1 MKKKKKYVIIIYKQ
15 KKVFFEEGDNM
26 ENEAVREYL
35 KSIRNIPLLS
45 EEDEYK
51 IAIAAANG
59 DENARQTMITSNLRL
74 VVKVAKTYIGRSS
87 NLSFLDLIQEGNMG
101 LMRATEK
108 FDAEKG
114 FRFSTYATYWI
125 KQAISK
131 AIIDQSRAVR
141 LPAHIINELNKFNK
155 AIRDLS
161 QQYGRT
167 PSDKELAEYLNV
179 SVKKISEYYTI
190 SKEPCSL
197 DVTIDEDEDTAMID
211 LIADENATKFMDID
225 DLSIRDTIYSVL
237 STLSE
242 RERKIIELRFGFTD
256 GRQHT
261 LEEVGK
267 EFNLTKERIRQLEAS
282 ALKKL
287 RNPVRSEKLREVW
300 ESA

>member
-1 MKKKKKYVIIIYKQ
+1 M
-15 KKVFFEEGDNM
+15 D
-26 ENEAVREYL
+26 NEAVREYL

-51 IAIAAANG
+51 VAIAAANG

-237 STLSE
+237 NTLSE

-300 ESA
+300 ENA

>member
-1 MKKKKKYVIIIYKQ
+1 
-15 KKVFFEEGDNM
+15 M

-225 DLSIRDTIYSVL
+225 NLSVRDTIYSVL
-237 STLSE
+237 NTLSE

>member
-1 MKKKKKYVIIIYKQ
+1 
-15 KKVFFEEGDNM
+15 M

-237 STLSE
+237 NTLSE

-300 ESA
+300 ENA

>member
-1 MKKKKKYVIIIYKQ
+1 
-15 KKVFFEEGDNM
+15 M

-179 SVKKISEYYTI
+179 SVKKISEYYTV

-225 DLSIRDTIYSVL
+225 NLSVRDTIYSVL
-237 STLSE
+237 NTLSE

-300 ESA
+300 ENA

>member
-1 MKKKKKYVIIIYKQ
+1 
-15 KKVFFEEGDNM
+15 M

-59 DENARQTMITSNLRL
+59 DENARQIMITSNLRL
-74 VVKVAKTYIGRSS
+74 VVKIAKTYIGRSS

-101 LMRATEK
+101 LMKATEK

-237 STLSE
+237 NTLSE
-242 RERKIIELRFGFTD
+242 RERRIIELRFGFTD

-300 ESA
+300 ENA

>member
-1 MKKKKKYVIIIYKQ
+1 
-15 KKVFFEEGDNM
+15 M

-87 NLSFLDLIQEGNMG
+87 SLSFLDLIQEGNMG

-237 STLSE
+237 NTLSE

-300 ESA
+300 ENA

>member
-1 MKKKKKYVIIIYKQ
+1 
-15 KKVFFEEGDNM
+15 M

-74 VVKVAKTYIGRSS
+74 VVKIAKTYIGRSS

-179 SVKKISEYYTI
+179 SVKKISEYHTI

-197 DVTIDEDEDTAMID
+197 DVAIDEDEDTAMID

-237 STLSE
+237 NTLSE

>member
-1 MKKKKKYVIIIYKQ
+1 
-15 KKVFFEEGDNM
+15 M

-179 SVKKISEYYTI
+179 SVKKISEQYTI

-237 STLSE
+237 NTLSE

-300 ESA
+300 ESV

>member
-1 MKKKKKYVIIIYKQ
+1 
-15 KKVFFEEGDNM
+15 M

-87 NLSFLDLIQEGNMG
+87 NFSFLDLIQEGNMG

-237 STLSE
+237 NTLSE

-300 ESA
+300 EST

>member
-1 MKKKKKYVIIIYKQ
+1 
-15 KKVFFEEGDNM
+15 M

-74 VVKVAKTYIGRSS
+74 VVKIAKTYIGRSS

-114 FRFSTYATYWI
+114 FRFSTYAPYWI
-125 KQAISK
+125 KHAISK

-179 SVKKISEYYTI
+179 SIKKISEYYTI

-237 STLSE
+237 NTLSE

>member
-1 MKKKKKYVIIIYKQ
+1 
-15 KKVFFEEGDNM
+15 M

-35 KSIRNIPLLS
+35 ISIRNIPLLS

-74 VVKVAKTYIGRSS
+74 GVKVAKTYIGRSS

-108 FDAEKG
+108 FNAEKG

-237 STLSE
+237 NTLSE

>member
-1 MKKKKKYVIIIYKQ
+1 
-15 KKVFFEEGDNM
+15 M

-101 LMRATEK
+101 LMKATEK

-237 STLSE
+237 NTLSE

>member
-1 MKKKKKYVIIIYKQ
+1 M
-15 KKVFFEEGDNM
+15 D
-26 ENEAVREYL
+26 NEAVREYL

-74 VVKVAKTYIGRSS
+74 VVKIAKTYIGRSS

-237 STLSE
+237 NTLSE

>member
-1 MKKKKKYVIIIYKQ
+1 M
-15 KKVFFEEGDNM
+15 D
-26 ENEAVREYL
+26 NEAVREYL

-59 DENARQTMITSNLRL
+59 DENARQIMITSNLRL

-211 LIADENATKFMDID
+211 LIADENATEFMDAD
-225 DLSIRDTIYSVL
+225 DLSVRDTIYSVL
-237 STLSE
+237 NTLSE

>member
-1 MKKKKKYVIIIYKQ
+1 
-15 KKVFFEEGDNM
+15 
-26 ENEAVREYL
+26 
-35 KSIRNIPLLS
+35 
-45 EEDEYK
+45 
-51 IAIAAANG
+51 
-59 DENARQTMITSNLRL
+59 
-74 VVKVAKTYIGRSS
+74 
-87 NLSFLDLIQEGNMG
+87 
-101 LMRATEK
+101 MRATEK

-179 SVKKISEYYTI
+179 SIKKISEYYTI

-225 DLSIRDTIYSVL
+225 DLSVRDTIYSVL
-237 STLSE
+237 NTLSE

-300 ESA
+300 ENA

>member
-1 MKKKKKYVIIIYKQ
+1 
-15 KKVFFEEGDNM
+15 M

-59 DENARQTMITSNLRL
+59 DENARQIMITSNLRL
-74 VVKVAKTYIGRSS
+74 VVKIAKTYIGRSS

-237 STLSE
+237 NTLSE
-242 RERKIIELRFGFTD
+242 RERRIIELRFGFTD

-300 ESA
+300 ENA

>member
-1 MKKKKKYVIIIYKQ
+1 
-15 KKVFFEEGDNM
+15 M

-74 VVKVAKTYIGRSS
+74 VVKAAKTYIGRSS

-237 STLSE
+237 NTLSE

-300 ESA
+300 ENA

>member
-1 MKKKKKYVIIIYKQ
+1 
-15 KKVFFEEGDNM
+15 M
-26 ENEAVREYL
+26 ENEAIREYL

-45 EEDEYK
+45 EEEERET
-51 IAIAAANG
+51 AIAAVRG

-87 NLSFLDLIQEGNMG
+87 NLSFLDLIQEGNLG
-101 LMRATEK
+101 LMKAIEK

-131 AIIDQSRAVR
+131 AVIDQSRAVR

-155 AIRDLS
+155 AIRELS

-167 PSDKELAEYLNV
+167 PTDKELAAYLEV
-179 SVKKISEYYTI
+179 SVKKINEYYTI

-225 DLSIRDTIYSVL
+225 ELSIRDTIYSVL
-237 STLSE
+237 NTLSE
-242 RERKIIELRFGFTD
+242 RERKIIELRFGFVD

-300 ESA
+300 AHPLKRVGL

>member
-1 MKKKKKYVIIIYKQ
+1 
-15 KKVFFEEGDNM
+15 M
-26 ENEAVREYL
+26 ENEAIKEYL

-45 EEDEYK
+45 EEEERET
-51 IAIAAANG
+51 AIAAVRG

-87 NLSFLDLIQEGNMG
+87 NLSFLDLIQEGNLG
-101 LMRATEK
+101 LMKAIEK

-131 AIIDQSRAVR
+131 AVIDQSRAVR

-155 AIRDLS
+155 AIRELS

-167 PSDKELAEYLNV
+167 PTDKELAAYLEV
-179 SVKKISEYYTI
+179 SVKKINEYYTI

-225 DLSIRDTIYSVL
+225 ELSIRDTIYSVL
-237 STLSE
+237 NTLSE
-242 RERKIIELRFGFTD
+242 RERKIIELRFGFVD

-287 RNPVRSEKLREVW
+287 RNPVRSGKLREVW

>member
-1 MKKKKKYVIIIYKQ
+1 
-15 KKVFFEEGDNM
+15 M

-179 SVKKISEYYTI
+179 SIKKISEYYTI

-225 DLSIRDTIYSVL
+225 DLSVRDTIYSVL
-237 STLSE
+237 NTLSE

-300 ESA
+300 ENA

>member
-1 MKKKKKYVIIIYKQ
+1 M
-15 KKVFFEEGDNM
+15 D
-26 ENEAVREYL
+26 NEAVREYV
-35 KSIRNIPLLS
+35 KSIRYIPLLS

-237 STLSE
+237 NTLSE

-267 EFNLTKERIRQLEAS
+267 ELNLTKERIRQLEAS

>member
-1 MKKKKKYVIIIYKQ
+1 M
-15 KKVFFEEGDNM
+15 D
-26 ENEAVREYL
+26 NEAVREYL
-35 KSIRNIPLLS
+35 RSIRNIPLLS

-74 VVKVAKTYIGRSS
+74 VVKIAKTYIGRSS

-237 STLSE
+237 NTLSE

-300 ESA
+300 ENA

>member
-1 MKKKKKYVIIIYKQ
+1 
-15 KKVFFEEGDNM
+15 M
-26 ENEAVREYL
+26 ENNAIREYL
-35 KSIRNIPLLS
+35 NSIRNIPLLS
-45 EEDEYK
+45 EEEEREF
-51 IAIAAANG
+51 AIAATKG
-59 DENARQTMITSNLRL
+59 DENARQKMITSNLRL
-74 VVKVAKTYIGRSS
+74 VVKIAKSYSGRSS

-237 STLSE
+237 NTLSE

>member
-1 MKKKKKYVIIIYKQ
+1 
-15 KKVFFEEGDNM
+15 M

-74 VVKVAKTYIGRSS
+74 VVKIAKTYIGRSS

-237 STLSE
+237 NTLSE

-267 EFNLTKERIRQLEAS
+267 EFNLTKERIRQLETS

>member
-1 MKKKKKYVIIIYKQ
+1 
-15 KKVFFEEGDNM
+15 M

-74 VVKVAKTYIGRSS
+74 VVKIAKTYIGRSS

-141 LPAHIINELNKFNK
+141 LPAHIVNELNKFNK
-155 AIRDLS
+155 AIQDLS

-237 STLSE
+237 NTLSE

>member
-1 MKKKKKYVIIIYKQ
+1 
-15 KKVFFEEGDNM
+15 M
-26 ENEAVREYL
+26 ENEAIREYL

-45 EEDEYK
+45 EEEERET
-51 IAIAAANG
+51 AIAAVRG

-87 NLSFLDLIQEGNMG
+87 NLSFLDLIQEGNLG
-101 LMRATEK
+101 LMKAIEK

-131 AIIDQSRAVR
+131 AVIDQSRAVR

-155 AIRDLS
+155 AIRELS

-167 PSDKELAEYLNV
+167 PTDKELAAYLEV
-179 SVKKISEYYTI
+179 SVKKINEYYTI

-225 DLSIRDTIYSVL
+225 ELSIRDTIYSVL
-237 STLSE
+237 NTLSE
-242 RERKIIELRFGFTD
+242 RERKIIELRFGFVD

>member
-1 MKKKKKYVIIIYKQ
+1 
-15 KKVFFEEGDNM
+15 M

-45 EEDEYK
+45 EKDEYK

-74 VVKVAKTYIGRSS
+74 VVKIAKTYIGRSS

-237 STLSE
+237 NTLSE

>member
-1 MKKKKKYVIIIYKQ
+1 
-15 KKVFFEEGDNM
+15 M

-179 SVKKISEYYTI
+179 SVKKINEYYTI

-225 DLSIRDTIYSVL
+225 NLSVRDTIYSVL
-237 STLSE
+237 NTLSE

-300 ESA
+300 ENA

>member
-1 MKKKKKYVIIIYKQ
+1 
-15 KKVFFEEGDNM
+15 M

-237 STLSE
+237 NTLSE

>member
-1 MKKKKKYVIIIYKQ
+1 
-15 KKVFFEEGDNM
+15 M

-197 DVTIDEDEDTAMID
+197 DVTIDEDEDTAIID

-225 DLSIRDTIYSVL
+225 NLSVRDTIYSVL
-237 STLSE
+237 NTLSE

-300 ESA
+300 ENA

>member
-1 MKKKKKYVIIIYKQ
+1 
-15 KKVFFEEGDNM
+15 M

-74 VVKVAKTYIGRSS
+74 VVKIAKTYIGRSS

-167 PSDKELAEYLNV
+167 PSDKELAEYLNI
-179 SVKKISEYYTI
+179 SIKKISEYYTI

-237 STLSE
+237 NTLSE
-242 RERKIIELRFGFTD
+242 RERRIIELRFGFTD

-287 RNPVRSEKLREVW
+287 RNPVRSEKLRKVW

>member
-1 MKKKKKYVIIIYKQ
+1 
-15 KKVFFEEGDNM
+15 M

-35 KSIRNIPLLS
+35 KSIRNIPLLN

-141 LPAHIINELNKFNK
+141 LPAHIVNELNKFNK

-237 STLSE
+237 NTLSE

-300 ESA
+300 ENA

>member
-1 MKKKKKYVIIIYKQ
+1 
-15 KKVFFEEGDNM
+15 M

-161 QQYGRT
+161 QHYGRA
-167 PSDKELAEYLNV
+167 PSDEELAEYLNV

-211 LIADENATKFMDID
+211 LIADENATKFMDAD
-225 DLSIRDTIYSVL
+225 DLSVRDTIYSVL
-237 STLSE
+237 NTLSE

-300 ESA
+300 ENA

>member
-1 MKKKKKYVIIIYKQ
+1 
-15 KKVFFEEGDNM
+15 M

-237 STLSE
+237 NTLSE

-287 RNPVRSEKLREVW
+287 RNPVRSEKLREGW

>member
-1 MKKKKKYVIIIYKQ
+1 
-15 KKVFFEEGDNM
+15 M

-141 LPAHIINELNKFNK
+141 LPAHIVNELNKFNK

-237 STLSE
+237 NTLSE

>member
-1 MKKKKKYVIIIYKQ
+1 
-15 KKVFFEEGDNM
+15 M

-74 VVKVAKTYIGRSS
+74 VVKIAKTYIGRSS

>member
-1 MKKKKKYVIIIYKQ
+1 
-15 KKVFFEEGDNM
+15 M

-225 DLSIRDTIYSVL
+225 DLSVRDTIYSVL
-237 STLSE
+237 NTLSE

-300 ESA
+300 ENA

>member
-1 MKKKKKYVIIIYKQ
+1 
-15 KKVFFEEGDNM
+15 M
-26 ENEAVREYL
+26 ENEAIREYL

-45 EEDEYK
+45 EEEERET
-51 IAIAAANG
+51 AIAAVRG

-74 VVKVAKTYIGRSS
+74 VVKIAKTYIGRSS
-87 NLSFLDLIQEGNMG
+87 NLSFLDLIQEGNLG
-101 LMRATEK
+101 LMKAIEK

-131 AIIDQSRAVR
+131 AVIDQSRAVR

-155 AIRDLS
+155 AIRELS

-167 PSDKELAEYLNV
+167 PTDKELAAYLEV
-179 SVKKISEYYTI
+179 SVKKINEYYTI

-225 DLSIRDTIYSVL
+225 ELSIRDTIYSVL
-237 STLSE
+237 NTLSE
-242 RERKIIELRFGFTD
+242 RERKIIELRFGFVD

>member
-1 MKKKKKYVIIIYKQ
+1 
-15 KKVFFEEGDNM
+15 M

-74 VVKVAKTYIGRSS
+74 VVKIAKTYIGRSS

-167 PSDKELAEYLNV
+167 PSNKELAEYLNV

-237 STLSE
+237 NTLSE

>member
-1 MKKKKKYVIIIYKQ
+1 
-15 KKVFFEEGDNM
+15 M

-45 EEDEYK
+45 EEDECK

-237 STLSE
+237 NTLSE
-242 RERKIIELRFGFTD
+242 RERRIIELRFGFTD